1 MSHVCF
7 TKVRRYCLLFLAALF
22 LCACAAGAEEASVPP
37 VSQAESASSDRE
49 SSHTPAESFA
59 SSPGESSEEVTSEE
73 SAEDSSAEESMDESS
88 EESIEESSEE
98 ESLPEPTPP
107 AEATLTPAGEF
118 KVGNDGSFIYG
129 ICCSRTAF
137 PAEIN
142 TPVVHGVDD
151 QGEIYAFWNQ
161 QVIRLSDGASF
172 PHHSQV
178 CEAQILFCGGD
189 LYLLFTDNTVQRYD
203 LAKGFEAA
211 ELIATYRL
219 SDPTGYPGRLYAM
232 GEDEP
237 FFVNSRG
244 EVYSLDGARCKERSL
259 PHAGEVIWAG
269 EGYAVTAH
277 KNVFGDPYCFETIY
291 TRYDN
296 AGTPL
301 ETFRF
306 SELWD
311 GNIVSYKMPYK
322 YGRIKYYPG
331 WTVTVGDTVLED
343 TVNAVPVYGNDGEV
357 YLVVYYPEHGEIY
370 RVTPGTNA
378 VSFSKLK
385 DTVEILKDKDEVFL
399 NITREKTKQNVL
411 EMLSVKWLVLPEH
424 LDAGGDTHIPL
435 YLQGMEGEEMIG
447 IPYCRGGFNGGD
459 YYGKDS
465 FAVVAKASIGNG
477 MYYTTGNI
485 NPDVGHQSFTVGLDC
500 SAFVC
505 AAWEFVDSGSGTDE
519 PYHWSAPY
527 HLTKYGHQVS
537 SVYDMKEMDIFL
549 KPGDNAHVMFFACLG
564 PNNTVGVY
572 EVTSLVLPE
581 KTVFRFVDMNKLWD
595 YIFLHPYQTYTT
607 NANTHQKTCD
617 SCGYAIGGARN
628 HTFSGGKC
636 TTCGYTK

>member
-7 TKVRRYCLLFLAALF
+7 TKARRYCLLFLAALF

-37 VSQAESASSDRE
+37 VSQAESASSAQE
-49 SSHTPAESFA
+49 SSHTPSESFA
-59 SSPGESSEEVTSEE
+59 SSPGESSEEVTSED

-88 EESIEESSEE
+88 YDESSEE
-98 ESLPEPTPP
+98 ASLPEPTPP
-107 AEATLTPAGEF
+107 ADATLTPAGEF

-172 PHHSQV
+172 SHHSQV

-203 LAKGFEAA
+203 L
-211 ELIATYRL
+211 
-219 SDPTGYPGRLYAM
+219 
-232 GEDEP
+232 
-237 FFVNSRG
+237 
-244 EVYSLDGARCKERSL
+244 
-259 PHAGEVIWAG
+259 
-269 EGYAVTAH
+269 
-277 KNVFGDPYCFETIY
+277 
-291 TRYDN
+291 
-296 AGTPL
+296 
-301 ETFRF
+301 
-306 SELWD
+306 
-311 GNIVSYKMPYK
+311 
-322 YGRIKYYPG
+322 
-331 WTVTVGDTVLED
+331 
-343 TVNAVPVYGNDGEV
+343 
-357 YLVVYYPEHGEIY
+357 
-370 RVTPGTNA
+370 
-378 VSFSKLK
+378 
-385 DTVEILKDKDEVFL
+385 
-399 NITREKTKQNVL
+399 TKV
-411 EMLSVKWLVLPEH
+411 
-424 LDAGGDTHIPL
+424 
-435 YLQGMEGEEMIG
+435 
-447 IPYCRGGFNGGD
+447 
-459 YYGKDS
+459 
-465 FAVVAKASIGNG
+465 SIGNG

-595 YIFLHPYQTYTT
+595 YIFLHLYQTYTT

-636 TTCGYTK
+636 TTCGYKK